1 MILPSFVGIVINH
14 FKDPYLKTS
23 ILDTTRVFF
32 VAQLIYWYAC
42 DAWSKKNS
50 FSVKLTFSHL
60 KIDGW
65 KTIRLPFGSI
75 FCLFSGANLLLV
87 FGGVPFKQLLG
98 NLGVTLQHAFLGK
111 NIDPNHTRKGTDKKT
126 GAQKMDNTFTCL
138 PGIWICFSLV
148 QTSRNVPKFN
158 SLPGL
163 RNDEVNNFYLFCRNV
178 HLLKPPWTLKKCWVS
193 NRTLFFQG
201 SNFHVPAVGLGECNF
216 SGFNS
221 SVLRI
226 RIPWDENT
234 VVFTFSKHFS

>member
-42 DAWSKKNS
+42 DAWSKKIS

-87 FGGVPFKQLLG
+87 FGGVPFKQLFG

-111 NIDPNHTRKGTDKKT
+111 NIDPNHTRKGTDKKQAHRKWT
-126 GAQKMDNTFTCL
+126 TPSPVCQEYEYAFLWYTSLEMYQSLIVCL
-138 PGIWICFSLV
+138 ACEMM
-148 QTSRNVPKFN
+148 K
-158 SLPGL
+158 
-163 RNDEVNNFYLFCRNV
+163 
-178 HLLKPPWTLKKCWVS
+178 
-193 NRTLFFQG
+193 
-201 SNFHVPAVGLGECNF
+201 
-216 SGFNS
+216 
-221 SVLRI
+221 
-226 RIPWDENT
+226 
-234 VVFTFSKHFS
+234 